1 MSTTAEPTRPA
12 RRGWLKGLGALL
24 TGGLL
29 LSKNRVAAAPTE
41 VRSTNVSGQ
50 IFLGEIMMVAFNF
63 APRGFALCNGQLL
76 PINQN
81 QALFALLGTS
91 YGGNG
96 QTTFALPDLRGRIPV
111 SFGSTADGTYYSQ
124 GQKGGAEAHTLTP
137 AQLPP
142 HLHGLKVSADRG
154 TTDLAGIA
162 GTTPV
167 HNYLA
172 DSGGGAPQYGGTP
185 NATMATAGPGSTV
198 VNTST
203 AVGGS
208 QPHENMQ
215 PSLCINF
222 VIAITNGVFPSQN

>member
-1 MSTTAEPTRPA
+1 MSTTAEPTAPA

-29 LSKNRVAAAPTE
+29 LGKNRAAAAPAD
-41 VRSTNVSGQ
+41 VRSTNGAQQ

-63 APRGFALCNGQLL
+63 APKGFALCNGQQL

-81 QALFALLGTS
+81 QALFALLGTT

-96 QTTFALPDLRGRIPV
+96 MTTFALPDLRGRVPV
-111 SFGSTADGTYYSQ
+111 SYGGYDYSLGQQGGT
-124 GQKGGAEAHTLTP
+124 EATTLTL

-142 HLHGLKVSADRG
+142 HVHGLKASTDRG
-154 TTDLAGIA
+154 TTHLAGLA

-185 NATMATAGPGSTV
+185 NATMATTGPNATT

-203 AVGGS
+203 AAGGS
-208 QPHENMQ
+208 QPHTNLQ
-215 PSLCINF
+215 PYLCLNF
-222 VIAITNGVFPSQN
+222 VIALQGVFPSQN

>member
-1 MSTTAEPTRPA
+1 MLSTPDSTNPT

-29 LSKNRVAAAPTE
+29 LGRNRATAAPAAD
-41 VRSTNVSGQ
+41 VFSTNGANQ
-50 IFLGEIMMVAFNF
+50 IFLGEIMMVSFGF

-81 QALFALLGTS
+81 QALFSLLGTQF
-91 YGGNG
+91 GGDGRVN
-96 QTTFALPDLRGRIPV
+96 FALPDLRGRIPV
-111 SFGSTADGTYYSQ
+111 SFDNSTYVLGQRGGT
-124 GQKGGAEAHTLTP
+124 EATTITQ

-142 HLHGLKVSADRG
+142 HVHGFKVSADRG
-154 TTDLAGIA
+154 TTELSGVA

-172 DSGGGAPQYGGTP
+172 DNGGGSPQYGGSP
-185 NATMATAGPGSTV
+185 NAVMATTGAGGTV

-208 QPHENMQ
+208 QPHLNMQ
-215 PSLCINF
+215 PFVCINF
-222 VIAITNGVFPSQN
+222 VIAISSAVFPSQN